1 LKGGD
6 NLEEN
11 KKMGQINMSLN
22 SLNTVSDDPTIL
34 KGQVI
39 IFDFEKSGNNQ
50 IITKEI
56 AEQNMQTL
64 IGKRICCK
72 YITKS
77 ENGGQLDALGSHE
90 QYQTINRNDE
100 DVIYTN
106 TEAIGFIDNVYIDNY
121 TDKNN
126 ITREAVFG
134 DVILWCDDHYAD
146 IIGLLQEW
154 LSRNIHINFSVEY
167 YYFNYSIQNGI
178 EYISS
183 PIIFNAHTALNSED
197 RGNAIEVLPSYECAT
212 LTSLNEL
219 NNQWNKALNNLNSV
233 NKINDIKVEPNNNDL
248 KSSENLDL
256 NIIKNNN
263 QKEEKQVMENMF
275 LNAMKSN
282 NELSFGDVRDSLY
295 NALASVMIAEE
306 YFNVWISSYGVYEE
320 YFIYETM
327 EDSKWVNY
335 KVSYTKNADDTVTID
350 YASKVQVTY
359 SSAIVEISD
368 MESSLNAKD
377 KELET
382 SKKEL
387 NEATSTIEKLNNEIK
402 SLNEKVVE
410 KSNNSQAD
418 LDKFND
424 LTNKIVALNS
434 MVDQMKPIV
443 EKYNSETFEKSL
455 NEAKESYKDK
465 FSKVN
470 ALDIFEVES
479 TQSLIKES
487 INSDEKIA
495 MKAKYSLN
503 ELIVNNIKLEETNVD
518 SDDLL
523 SSTPKISINQVTKIE
538 DENKDLINEKELA
551 LQEYGLNYD

>member
-1 LKGGD
+1 M
-6 NLEEN
+6 EEN